1 MLQVLRMGMDQHDK
15 EMEEEEECT
24 DVVQPCLHYYLAA
37 TKGTNGHILATAP
50 FCKGISKPKKENR
63 YASCRFLEIIP
74 AMMQG
79 KKCTGICTLANVR
92 RMSIHTGEVPLAIAS
107 CQFCNL
113 QQFFHAQF
121 CQFASHQIPCLQ
133 KPKFLLTV
141 LPWTPLMIQKM
152 VQFAKF
158 SSISPDGKNQ
168 QASIGNPD
176 INRWLFLA
184 LPTPYP

>member
-1 MLQVLRMGMDQHDK
+1 MIRKWRKRKSVLMWSSHASTTTLLPLKVQMAISLPWLRSARESLDRK
-15 EMEEEEECT
+15 RKT
-24 DVVQPCLHYYLAA
+24 D
-37 TKGTNGHILATAP
+37 
-50 FCKGISKPKKENR
+50 
-63 YASCRFLEIIP
+63 ASCRFLEIIP
-74 AMMQG
+74 AMMEG

-92 RMSIHTGEVPLAIAS
+92 RMSIYTGEVPLAIAS
-107 CQFCNL
+107 SQFCNL

-152 VQFAKF
+152 VQFVKF

-168 QASIGNPD
+168 QASIGSPD
-176 INRWLFLA
+176 IHQWLFLA